1 MGQTLRK
8 KIFLAYALPVLV
20 SLLVL
25 AGMCYGFIRQSIDSN
40 QQEKLVILAAD
51 FSHRIEAKLQDRM
64 AIMDRVETLDFA
76 HNFRELALSSH
87 LAKFA
92 RPLPV
97 LSYLNQQGEE
107 EVKVV
112 HGRKNDQ
119 LLSFATE
126 PWFARA
132 LARKNEVVIG
142 HIGNSP
148 ELNQPCLTLAIAHF
162 SYFGDE
168 FEGVLKGEIPLAD
181 LTAELHKLAPGRSG
195 HGILVDDRG
204 RVLFPHDPQQPFR
217 PLQGNAALLA
227 LLGEDAP
234 AHSGVGLV
242 QLAGAGALV
251 ARASVPST
259 GWSVLA
265 VLPYAEFISPSLSLA
280 GYTLGTLLLAL
291 ALGLLLAHTIARPLA
306 RNLSKVIDHTVVIAA
321 GTLDLNLEIHS
332 GDELESLATSL
343 NQMSSSIRQAL
354 AARDSRQNILQ
365 TIIDPLVIL
374 DHQFALLE
382 VNAAARHLLGRD
394 RSALVGV
401 PITTFLGASTAEGE
415 LLLAE
420 IQRRGT
426 LQNRETRLRV
436 SSGTTVPVLLSCS
449 TPDPAVNREIGLVA
463 IFKDISAL
471 KQAEEERRQAL
482 LFVETLL
489 NRSPLGIRVFDGVT
503 GACVRVNPV
512 AAAISG
518 GSENALLAQNF
529 RELQSWHETGLSG
542 EAEAV
547 LGDGVPRQRET
558 NLTTSFG
565 KTMDARYFFSR
576 FLVEGHPHLL
586 VISQDISEE
595 KRLLDENRRIE
606 EQMLH
611 VQKLESLGVLAGG
624 IAHDFNNILMTVI
637 GNADLAL
644 MRLPAESPAVN
655 NLKQIGEAAGKA
667 ADLAGQ
673 MLAYSGRGKFVIE
686 SIDLNR
692 LIETMMHMLEV
703 SITKKAVLRFDFSQQ
718 LPAVEGDA
726 TQLRQVIM
734 NLVINASEAIG
745 ERSGVIAI
753 STGAMDCDHSYL
765 RDTWLDEGLA
775 AGLYVFFEIA
785 DTGCGMDQETIQRI
799 FDPFFST
806 KFTGRG
812 LGMAAVLGIVRG
824 HKGAIKVYSEPG
836 QGTTFKVLLPACA
849 LPPETGQEDTP
860 VEEWQ
865 GSGQVLLVDDEE
877 TVRAVG
883 KMMLQE
889 LGYEVITAADGR
901 EALELFKAHREEI
914 VLVLMDLTMPHMGG
928 EDAFRELRRLDP
940 QLKVIITSG
949 YNEQEVALRFV
960 GKGLTGFLQKPFR
973 LAVLRETLR
982 SVGPG

>member
-1 MGQTLRK
+1 MGQTLHK
-8 KIFLAYALPVLV
+8 KIFLSYALPVLV
-20 SLLVL
+20 SLLL
-25 AGMCYGFIRQSIDSN
+25 LGGMCYGLIRRSIDNN

-51 FSHRIEAKLQDRM
+51 FSHRIDAKLRDRM
-64 AIMDRVETLDFA
+64 AIMARVETLDFS

-92 RPLPV
+92 TPLPV
-97 LSYLNQQGEE
+97 LSYLNAQGEE

-112 HGRKNDQ
+112 DGQKNEQ
-119 LLSFATE
+119 LLNLGDE
-126 PWFARA
+126 PWFAAA
-132 LARKNEVVIG
+132 LARKNKVVIG
-142 HIGNSP
+142 EVGISP
-148 ELNQPCLTLAIAHF
+148 ELKQPCLTLAIAHF

-168 FEGVLKGEIPLAD
+168 FEGVLKGEILLAD
-181 LTAELHKLAPGRSG
+181 LTADLHHLSPGQSG

-204 RVLFPHDPQQPFR
+204 RLLFPAVPEQPFS
-217 PLQGNAALLA
+217 PLQGDAALSA
-227 LLGEDAP
+227 LLETALPGT
-234 AHSGVGLV
+234 
-242 QLAGAGALV
+242 ALV
-251 ARASVPST
+251 ELSGERALVGRAIIPST
-259 GWSVLA
+259 HWSVLA
-265 VLPYAEFISPSLSLA
+265 VLPYFEYIEPSIRLA
-280 GYTLGTLLLAL
+280 GYTLGTALLAL
-291 ALGLLLAHTIARPLA
+291 GLGLLLARSIARPLA
-306 RNLSKVIDHTVVIAA
+306 RNLSRVIAHTAVIAA
-321 GTLDLNLEIHS
+321 GKLDRPLELHS

-343 NQMSSSIRQAL
+343 NQMSSNIRQAL

-365 TIIDPLVIL
+365 SIVDPLVIL
-374 DHQFALLE
+374 DHQFAILE

-394 RSALVGV
+394 RSALAGV
-401 PITTFLGASTAEGE
+401 PITTFLGASAAEGE
-415 LLLAE
+415 RLLAE

-426 LQNRETRLRV
+426 LQNHETQLRI
-436 SSGTTVPVLLSCS
+436 STGTDIPVLLSCS
-449 TPDPAVNREIGLVA
+449 TPDSEFNREIGLVA

-482 LFVETLL
+482 IFVETLL
-489 NRSPLGIRVFDGVT
+489 NQSPVGIRVFDGVT
-503 GACVRVNPV
+503 GNCVRVNQA
-512 AAAISG
+512 AAAIAG
-518 GSENALLAQNF
+518 GPEQALLGQNF
-529 RELQSWHETGLSG
+529 RELASWRETGLTA
-542 EAEAV
+542 EAETV
-547 LGDGVPRQRET
+547 LADGSARQLET
-558 NLTTSFG
+558 TLTTTFG
-565 KTMDARYFFSR
+565 KVITARYFLSR

-586 VISQDISEE
+586 VIGQDISEE
-595 KRLLDENRRIE
+595 KRLAEENRHIE

-611 VQKLESLGVLAGG
+611 VQKLESLGILAGG

-686 SIDLNR
+686 TLDLNR
-692 LIETMMHMLEV
+692 LIESMMHMLEV

-753 STGAMDCDHSYL
+753 CTGAMDCDSSYF

-775 AGLYVFFEIA
+775 PGFYVYFEIS

-836 QGTTFKVLLPACA
+836 RGTTFKVLLPGSS
-849 LPPETGQEDTP
+849 LPPETEQETIP
-860 VEEWQ
+860 TVEWQ
-865 GSGQVLLVDDEE
+865 GKGHVLLVDDEE

-883 KMMLQE
+883 KVMLQE

-901 EALELFKAHREEI
+901 EALELFKANREQI

-940 QLKVIITSG
+940 QVKVIITSG

-973 LAVLRETLR
+973 LSVLRETLR
-982 SVGPG
+982 SVEIG